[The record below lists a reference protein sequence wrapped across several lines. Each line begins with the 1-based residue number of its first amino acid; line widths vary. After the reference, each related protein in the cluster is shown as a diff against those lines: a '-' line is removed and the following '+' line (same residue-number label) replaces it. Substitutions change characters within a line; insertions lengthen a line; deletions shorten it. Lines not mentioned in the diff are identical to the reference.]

1 MPKQETA
8 TLGGGCFWC
17 LEAVYQQMDGVLG
30 VESGYAG
37 GHVSNPSYSDVC
49 TGKTGHV
56 EVVQVAFNPEV
67 RSYREILDAFF
78 AIHDPTSRDKQ
89 GEDVGEQYRSVIFT
103 HSDRQRETAEA
114 AIRELNAAGI
124 WDKPIV
130 TEVRPAAA
138 FYPAEEYHRQYFLK
152 NPEQAYCA
160 YVVAPKVR
168 KFREKFA
175 AKLRRGQPGA

>member
-17 LEAVYQQMDGVLG
+17 LEAVYQQLEGVLG
-30 VESGYAG
+30 VAPGYAG

-49 TGKTGHV
+49 TGKTGHI
-56 EVVQVAFNPEV
+56 EVVQVTFDPDV
-67 RSYREILDAFF
+67 ISYDDLLGVFF
-78 AIHDPTSRDKQ
+78 AIHDPTSRDRQ
-89 GEDVGEQYRSVIFT
+89 GDDVGEQYRSVVFT
-103 HSDRQRETAEA
+103 HSDRQREAAEK
-114 AIRELNAAGI
+114 AIRELDAAGVY
-124 WDKPIV
+124 DKGIV

-138 FYPAEEYHRQYFLK
+138 FYPAEEYHREYFLK
-152 NPEQAYCA
+152 NPEQAYCS

-175 AKLRRGQPGA
+175 AKLRRSVGA

>member
-1 MPKQETA
+1 MPKHETA

-17 LEAVYQQMDGVLG
+17 LEAVYQQVDGVLG

-37 GHVSNPSYSDVC
+37 GHVSKPSYSEVC
-49 TGKTGHV
+49 AGKTGHI
-56 EVVQVAFNPEV
+56 EVIRIEFDPEKIA
-67 RSYREILDAFF
+67 YRELLDIFF
-78 AIHDPTSRDKQ
+78 AIHDPTSRDRQ
-89 GEDVGEQYRSVIFT
+89 GEDAGEQYRSVIFT
-103 HSDRQRETAEA
+103 HSDRQRETAQA
-114 AIRELNAAGI
+114 AIEELNAAGI

-138 FYPAEEYHRQYFLK
+138 FHPAEEYHRQYFVR

-168 KFREKFA
+168 KFRDKFA
-175 AKLRRGQPGA
+175 AKLRHSLPGA

>member
-17 LEAVYQQMDGVLG
+17 LEAVYQQLEGVLG

-37 GHVSNPSYSDVC
+37 GHAPNPSYSDVC
-49 TGKTGHV
+49 TGKTGHI
-56 EVVQVAFNPEV
+56 EVVQVTFDPDV
-67 RSYREILDAFF
+67 TSYREILDVFF
-78 AIHDPTSRDKQ
+78 ATHDPTSRDRQ
-89 GEDVGEQYRSVIFT
+89 GEDVGEQYRSAIFT

-130 TEVRPAAA
+130 TEVRPGAP
-138 FYPAEEYHRQYFLK
+138 FYPAEEYHRQYFVR
-152 NPEQAYCA
+152 NPGQAYCA

-175 AKLRRGQPGA
+175 AKLRHNLPGA

>member
-1 MPKQETA
+1 MPKHETA

-17 LEAVYQQMDGVLG
+17 LEAVYQQLNGVSA

-49 TGKTGHV
+49 TGNTGHI
-56 EVVQVAFNPEV
+56 EVVQVTFDPEV
-67 RSYREILDAFF
+67 LSYRELLEVFF
-78 AIHDPTSRDKQ
+78 AIHDPTSRDRQ
-89 GEDVGEQYRSVIFT
+89 GEDKGEQYRSVIFT
-103 HSDRQRETAEA
+103 HSEQQRETAETV
-114 AIRELNAAGI
+114 IRELNAAGAP
-124 WDKPIV
+124 DKPIV

-138 FYPAEEYHRQYFLK
+138 FHPAEEYHREYFLK

-160 YVVAPKVR
+160 YVVGPKVR

-175 AKLRRGQPGA
+175 AKLRRGLAGA

>member
-1 MPKQETA
+1 
-8 TLGGGCFWC
+8 
-17 LEAVYQQMDGVLG
+17 MDGVLG
-30 VESGYAG
+30 VESGYSG
-37 GHVSNPSYSDVC
+37 GRASNPSYSDVC

-56 EVVQVAFNPEV
+56 EVVQVTFDPEV
-67 RSYREILDAFF
+67 TSYRQVLDAFF
-78 AIHDPTSRDKQ
+78 AIHDPTSRDRQ

-103 HSDRQRETAEA
+103 HSERQRETAET

-130 TEVRPAAA
+130 TEVRPATP
-138 FYPAEEYHRQYFLK
+138 FYPAEEYHRQYFQR

-175 AKLRRGQPGA
+175 AKLRKA